1 MRKMSV
7 AFLVGAAALTSTA
20 SAHDFTLRFE
30 SQGECQRAWAGM
42 NKYDRDFL
50 RNLNPQMFETPGD
63 VMKFLT
69 EYVTCE
75 YDPDQDDWYIAD
87 NRPRN

>member
-1 MRKMSV
+1 
-7 AFLVGAAALTSTA
+7 
-20 SAHDFTLRFE
+20 
-30 SQGECQRAWAGM
+30 M

-50 RNLNPQMFETPGD
+50 RDLNPQMFETPGD
-63 VMKFLT
+63 VMRFLT